1 MKNFITFEGLDGSGK
16 TTQANLLADYF
27 EKNGENVLF
36 VREPGSTPLGEILR
50 DAVLKQQDIAI
61 SPQAEALI
69 FAAARAQLTENLKE
83 NYGKKTIICDRFLD
97 SSIAYQ
103 HGGRGLP
110 LEFVKQINI
119 FADIKPDIT
128 FFIDIDLETSLKRIQ
143 DHDRLDLEGPKF
155 YEKVYKIYKNLISE
169 HKKRIVVI
177 DGNRTIEEIH
187 EEIVS
192 YSKQQ

>member
-16 TTQANLLADYF
+16 TTQANFLADYF

>member
-119 FADIKPDIT
+119 FADIKPDI
-128 FFIDIDLETSLKRIQ
+128 
-143 DHDRLDLEGPKF
+143 
-155 YEKVYKIYKNLISE
+155 
-169 HKKRIVVI
+169 
-177 DGNRTIEEIH
+177 
-187 EEIVS
+187 
-192 YSKQQ
+192 